1 MTNLNEIS
9 KQVYEANKLKG
20 FDVKNENIGQT
31 LCLIHSEISEALEA
45 IRKDNSARKHIFLM
59 PKNDLKKLQLNVD
72 CEEEYW
78 KLLFSK
84 HVKDTFEDEIADTFI
99 RLMDLVG
106 ALEIDID
113 MHIELKR
120 RFNSLRPFK
129 NGKAF

>member
-20 FDVKNENIGQT
+20 FDVKKENIGQT

-45 IRKDNSARKHIFLM
+45 IRKNRHADLNTATINGTDKLESDSIF
-59 PKNDLKKLQLNVD
+59 KAV
-72 CEEEYW
+72 
-78 KLLFSK
+78 FSK
-84 HVKDTFEDEIADTFI
+84 YIKDTFEDEIADTFI

-113 MHIELKR
+113 KHIELKR
-120 RFNSLRPFK
+120 RFNSLREYK
-129 NGKAF
+129 HGKAF

>member
-20 FDVKNENIGQT
+20 FDVKKENLGQT

-45 IRKDNSARKHIFLM
+45 IRHDKKASLM
-59 PKNDLKKLQLNVD
+59 AFDYREEDRETDLDFQSDFTALI
-72 CEEEYW
+72 
-78 KLLFSK
+78 
-84 HVKDTFEDEIADTFI
+84 KDTFEDEIADTFI

-113 MHIELKR
+113 RHIELKR
-120 RFNSLRPFK
+120 KFNSLREYK
-129 NGKAF
+129 HGKAF

>member
-20 FDVKNENIGQT
+20 FDVKKENIGQT

-45 IRKDNSARKHIFLM
+45 IRKDKKASLM
-59 PKNDLKKLQLNVD
+59 AFDYREEDRETDLDFQSDFTALI
-72 CEEEYW
+72 
-78 KLLFSK
+78 
-84 HVKDTFEDEIADTFI
+84 KDTFEDEIADTFI

-113 MHIELKR
+113 RHIELKR
-120 RFNSLRPFK
+120 RFNSLREYK
-129 NGKAF
+129 HGKAF

>member
-20 FDVKNENIGQT
+20 FDVKKENIGQT

-45 IRKDNSARKHIFLM
+45 IRKDKKASLM
-59 PKNDLKKLQLNVD
+59 AFDYREEDRETDLDFQSDFTSLI
-72 CEEEYW
+72 
-78 KLLFSK
+78 
-84 HVKDTFEDEIADTFI
+84 KDTFEDEIADTFI

-113 MHIELKR
+113 SHIELKR
-120 RFNSLRPFK
+120 RYNSLREYK
-129 NGKAF
+129 HGKAF

>member
-20 FDVKNENIGQT
+20 FDVKKENLGQT

-45 IRKDNSARKHIFLM
+45 IRHDKKASLM
-59 PKNDLKKLQLNVD
+59 AFDYR
-72 CEEEYW
+72 EEER
-78 KLLFSK
+78 KTDLDFQLDFTALI
-84 HVKDTFEDEIADTFI
+84 KDTFEDEIADTFI

-113 MHIELKR
+113 RHIELKR
-120 RFNSLRPFK
+120 KFNSLREYK
-129 NGKAF
+129 HGKTF

>member
-45 IRKDNSARKHIFLM
+45 IRKDKHANLSRMNFILGD
-59 PKNDLKKLQLNVD
+59 KAVKS
-72 CEEEYW
+72 EEEHF
-78 KLLFSK
+78 KSK
-84 HVKDTFEDEIADTFI
+84 FEMHIKDTFEDEIADTFI

-113 MHIELKR
+113 KHIELKR
-120 RFNSLRPFK
+120 RFNSLRDYK
-129 NGKAF
+129 HGKAF

>member
-20 FDVKNENIGQT
+20 FDVKKENIGQT

-45 IRKDNSARKHIFLM
+45 IRKDKKASLM
-59 PKNDLKKLQLNVD
+59 AFDYREEDRETDLDFQSDFTALI
-72 CEEEYW
+72 
-78 KLLFSK
+78 
-84 HVKDTFEDEIADTFI
+84 KDTFEDEIADTFI

-113 MHIELKR
+113 KHIELKR
-120 RFNSLRPFK
+120 RFNSLREYK
-129 NGKAF
+129 HGKSF